1 LLRSNPR
8 SSERDTEV
16 LVCSNDPALLPLYLA
31 DARDRLGS
39 LKAAVDVLRQAPA
52 DRAAW
57 DTLRGAAHA
66 LAGNSAMMGF
76 TATADTARAIEQLA
90 MAVEREGLGTSDDV
104 GLADLGFL
112 ALGRQLERM
121 MFAEDGQTP

>member
-1 LLRSNPR
+1 
-8 SSERDTEV
+8 
-16 LVCSNDPALLPLYLA
+16 
-31 DARDRLGS
+31 
-39 LKAAVDVLRQAPA
+39 
-52 DRAAW
+52 
-57 DTLRGAAHA
+57 
-66 LAGNSAMMGF
+66 MMGF

-90 MAVEREGLGTSDDV
+90 MAVEREGLGTPDDV